1 MIREKA
7 PLDQLFN
14 IFTHQL
20 GKANTTCIPGATS
33 ILNKIAEPQGAGAN
47 RPKTC
52 LVTTDSQILRKR
64 TPQNLLAEN
73 RGHIVQNIA
82 EQDVI
87 HRISSQPHKLKRDRT
102 SRSVYSGQQNDE
114 RSQYRDVVDT
124 ARELNI
130 YALDQRE
137 AGPRGRENRFKKQ
150 HRSQSPNT
158 EIPHK
163 RTQYH
168 LSSKRGNPPPPV
180 AQDSS
185 DGSGYN
191 SRIGNPQ
198 LVYRSGYPANVEN
211 DHSSPPAFAS
221 PPHQNSNLLG
231 YSNIPAEFA
240 HPSQS
245 NASLLARSEQHH
257 PPMNQGEALRPL
269 SGASASRL
277 VPTEKDSELGPARK
291 TRTNDAS
298 QHYTSLGN
306 VVEVKHSER
315 NSG

>member
-1 MIREKA
+1 MSRYVLGFRIMARWGRLTEEPSHNRLADFEETDTSESFGREPWAYSTEYRRTGCDPQNQQPAAQVEKR
-7 PLDQLFN
+7 PVRQ
-14 IFTHQL
+14 
-20 GKANTTCIPGATS
+20 G
-33 ILNKIAEPQGAGAN
+33 IAEHS
-47 RPKTC
+47 PK
-52 LVTTDSQILRKR
+52 VPR
-64 TPQNLLAEN
+64 T
-73 RGHIVQNIA
+73 V
-82 EQDVI
+82 D
-87 HRISSQPHKLKRDRT
+87 
-102 SRSVYSGQQNDE
+102 VYSGQQNDE

-277 VPTEKDSELGPARK
+277 VPTEKGERQIVPRILGLMMR
-291 TRTNDAS
+291 
-298 QHYTSLGN
+298 L
-306 VVEVKHSER
+306 EF
-315 NSG
+315 